1 MSSSAPRSSNATEST
16 KLLTITT
23 PWIEPSDCSTQ
34 WTTSTSF
41 QKKYGGTTV
50 TQAWTISNPAAS
62 CYPPGWDDEVPERRL
77 NFRPGVCPEGWNYQ
91 GLGEQIPLVASTAY
105 CCQSG
110 FTHSRERTDGGS
122 SSLAAVCER
131 SGWATAAASG
141 TSGENQIHTAERHSA
156 WALTWA
162 ASDTA
167 TLTPKLPTLTSGMR
181 VPTWTPGEKIPKG
194 EYDQFRNDN
203 LPYIGDGAY
212 YFLMIGMPIIGAL
225 MIGSCMWCCIRKCK
239 KNRREKRATMA
250 ATEVNLTSIP
260 K

>member
-34 WTTSTSF
+34 WTTSTSL

-62 CYPPGWDDEVPERRL
+62 CYPPRWDDEVPERRL

-105 CCQSG
+105 CCQRFVFRRFLDILSLEGYTTNHRSSG

-156 WALTWA
+156 WALT
-162 ASDTA
+162 
-167 TLTPKLPTLTSGMR
+167 
-181 VPTWTPGEKIPKG
+181 
-194 EYDQFRNDN
+194 
-203 LPYIGDGAY
+203 
-212 YFLMIGMPIIGAL
+212 
-225 MIGSCMWCCIRKCK
+225 
-239 KNRREKRATMA
+239 
-250 ATEVNLTSIP
+250 
-260 K
+260 